1 MYNSRIFCIMLT
13 LTLTIGMVF
22 NAAEAVDQ
30 VSLSTSSDI
39 YYSEDYVVIFGSV
52 NTIFENM
59 PITIQIYHESNLVD
73 VAQVAVAQDG
83 TFVKSFNAVGQQWKE
98 EGTYTVRVQ
107 YTPTQI
113 AETTFEFFSQV
124 IDKSSAVF
132 PVNIPNSGTFDVGY
146 TIRGGEVESIIMH
159 QGDEYENRYSILIG
173 TTMDTNGNLILKLP
187 RESFDAQSDGKDI
200 TFIVMISKEDSATG
214 VDLHH
219 TVTRSNFVQVEYEE
233 IGVSADYRTIRIPLE
248 EGDQWVEVIGT
259 YVIPEF
265 GSIVIIILVVAVSS
279 AIIISKS
286 RFSVRYN

>member
-1 MYNSRIFCIMLT
+1 MLT
-13 LTLTIGMVF
+13 LMLTIGMVF
-22 NAAEAVDQ
+22 NAAEAIDQ
-30 VSLSTSSDI
+30 ISLSTSSDI
-39 YYSEDYVVIFGSV
+39 YYSGDYVVVFGNV

-59 PITIQIYHESNLVD
+59 PITIQIYHNSNLVD
-73 VAQVAVAQDG
+73 VAQVVVAQDG
-83 TFVKSFNAVGQQWKE
+83 TFVKSFNAVGQQWAG
-98 EGTYTVRVQ
+98 EGSYTIRAQ

-113 AETTFEFFSQV
+113 AETTFEFFIQM

-146 TIRGGEVESIIMH
+146 TIRGGEVKSIIMH
-159 QGDEYENRYSILIG
+159 QGDEYENRYSILVG
-173 TTMDTNGNLILKLP
+173 TTMNTNGNLILKLP

-200 TFIVMISKEDSATG
+200 TFIVMISKEDSVAG

-248 EGDQWVEVIGT
+248 EGDQWIEVIGT
-259 YVIPEF
+259 YIIPEF
-265 GSIVIIILVVAVSS
+265 GSVVIIILVVAVSS